1 MPPLSEEL
9 RAIADTAFGALNAG
23 DLDSFLSVVSEDAE
37 FTSMIAEVEGQT
49 YRGHEGVRAWWNT
62 VAGTFQS
69 VRWELLEVE
78 GSGGRGLARL
88 RAVGEVGRGR
98 GRADGV
104 AGRQVPRRQA
114 RLVGVLPCGVRCAR
128 GGGNRSR
135 ASVGGVPIA

>member
-1 MPPLSEEL
+1 MPPLIEEV

-88 RAVGEVGRGR
+88 RAVGEVGGVEVEQTVWQAARYHDGKLDWWAFFRAESDAREAAGIGR
-98 GRADGV
+98 G
-104 AGRQVPRRQA
+104 QA
-114 RLVGVLPCGVRCAR
+114 
-128 GGGNRSR
+128 
-135 ASVGGVPIA
+135 

>member
-88 RAVGEVGRGR
+88 RAVGEVGGIEVEQTVWQAARYQRGKLDWWAFFRAESDAREAAGIVR
-98 GRADGV
+98 G
-104 AGRQVPRRQA
+104 QA
-114 RLVGVLPCGVRCAR
+114 
-128 GGGNRSR
+128 
-135 ASVGGVPIA
+135 

>member
-1 MPPLSEEL
+1 MPSLSEEL

-49 YRGHEGVRAWWNT
+49 YRGHEGVRTWWNT

-88 RAVGEVGRGR
+88 RAVGEVGGVEVEQTVWQAARYQDGKLDWWAFFRAESDAREAAGIVRG
-98 GRADGV
+98 
-104 AGRQVPRRQA
+104 QA
-114 RLVGVLPCGVRCAR
+114 
-128 GGGNRSR
+128 
-135 ASVGGVPIA
+135 